1 VSREKVQSLIE
12 DAFRREAEID
22 ARRIRVEVS
31 DHTAKLY
38 GHLHALGPADRGR
51 GIGGGGRR
59 LRRDHVR
66 ASGGL
71 ACSTGALNLARLLP
85 AFSRQKTPGAGEG
98 PEPAT
103 AAAAS

>member
-1 VSREKVQSLIE
+1 MVGVTDLITVKPPVSREKVQSVIE

-31 DHTAKLY
+31 DHTAKLH
-38 GHLHALGPADRGR
+38 GHVHALHEAATARGPADRGR

-66 ASGGL
+66 GLRRPGRQPSG
-71 ACSTGALNLARLLP
+71 S
-85 AFSRQKTPGAGEG
+85 
-98 PEPAT
+98 
-103 AAAAS
+103 